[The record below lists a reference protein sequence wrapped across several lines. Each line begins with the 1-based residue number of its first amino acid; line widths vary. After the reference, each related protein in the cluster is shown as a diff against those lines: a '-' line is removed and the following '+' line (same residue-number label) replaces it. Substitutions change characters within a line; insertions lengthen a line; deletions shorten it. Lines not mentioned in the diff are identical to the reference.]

1 MKPDTVR
8 LILIRHGQVEAN
20 RSYRYLGRRDD
31 LLDATGRDQA
41 RAVARAVG
49 QLPVDL
55 VLRSP
60 SSRARATAEGL
71 ARPGLTVRD
80 DARLR
85 ELDFG
90 SWEGLSRAEVLA
102 RSRDDAAL
110 LEAWESDPTIA
121 PPGGESLQSLRERV
135 VELADELA
143 RTTAPATVALVSH
156 MGPIKVLL
164 CAALDLPLRRTGR
177 IFLDPATISVVDWG
191 PRPVVRLVNSHAH
204 MGFDRA
210 RWLEES

>member
-1 MKPDTVR
+1 MNPDTVR

-31 LLDATGRDQA
+31 PLDATGREQA
-41 RAVARAVG
+41 RAVAGAMR

-55 VLRSP
+55 VLTSP

-80 DARLR
+80 EARLR

-102 RSRDDAAL
+102 RSGDDAAL
-110 LEAWESDPTIA
+110 LEAWESDPSVA
-121 PPGGESLQSLRERV
+121 PPGGESLESLRERV

-143 RTTAPATVALVSH
+143 RTAGGATVALVSH

-164 CAALDLPLRRTGR
+164 CAALDLPLRRTAR

-204 MGFDRA
+204 LGFDRA
-210 RWLEES
+210 RWLEDS